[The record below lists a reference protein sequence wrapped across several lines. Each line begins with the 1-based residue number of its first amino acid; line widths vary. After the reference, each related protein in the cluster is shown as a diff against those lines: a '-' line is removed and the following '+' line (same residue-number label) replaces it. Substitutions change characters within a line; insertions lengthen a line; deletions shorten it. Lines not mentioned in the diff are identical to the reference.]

1 MTDVL
6 DPRARARGAQT
17 SLGLARCRS
26 TCTSPAR
33 TVTVRRIERSL
44 LGALAATALASALAC
59 LAGAHLLWNWTPSL
73 PLGLYWVSA
82 VSSGAAGRLKVG
94 ALVAFPVPAHVR
106 ALVLERRYL
115 PPGALLVKPV
125 VATSADRVCTEGGE
139 LTVNGAPL
147 GAVATEDARGRP
159 LPHDERCGP
168 VPKGSVFVAS
178 HFPTSFDSRTFGPVP
193 LTDIRGTVTPLWTY

>member
-1 MTDVL
+1 MTD
-6 DPRARARGAQT
+6 AT
-17 SLGLARCRS
+17 EHSLRLMSSRS
-26 TCTSPAR
+26 MRKSPAR
-33 TVTVRRIERSL
+33 SVTVQQIERSL
-44 LGALAATALASALAC
+44 FGAAAATVLASAVAC

-73 PLGLYWVSA
+73 PLGLYWVSPA
-82 VSSGAAGRLKVG
+82 SSGRAKVG

-125 VATSADRVCTEGGE
+125 VATAADRVCTDGGT

-147 GAVATEDARGRP
+147 GAIATEDTRGRP
-159 LPHDERCGP
+159 LPHDERCGS
-168 VPKGSVFVAS
+168 VPEGDVFVAS
-178 HFPTSFDSRTFGPVP
+178 HFATSFDSRTFGPVP

>member
-1 MTDVL
+1 MTDTTEHSL
-6 DPRARARGAQT
+6 RLMRSRSTRKPRAA
-17 SLGLARCRS
+17 S
-26 TCTSPAR
+26 
-33 TVTVRRIERSL
+33 VTVRQIERSL
-44 LGALAATALASALAC
+44 FGAAAATVLASALAC

-82 VSSGAAGRLKVG
+82 LSSGGSGRVKVG

-125 VATSADRVCTEGGE
+125 VATAADRVCTEGGE

-147 GAVATEDARGRP
+147 GAIATEDTRGRP

-168 VPKGSVFVAS
+168 LPEGEVFVAS
-178 HFPTSFDSRTFGPVP
+178 HFATSFDSRTFGPVP
-193 LTDIRGTVTPLWTY
+193 LADIRGTVTPLWTY

>member
-1 MTDVL
+1 MTD
-6 DPRARARGAQT
+6 AT
-17 SLGLARCRS
+17 EHSLRLMSSRS
-26 TCTSPAR
+26 MRKSPAR
-33 TVTVRRIERSL
+33 SVTVQQIERSL
-44 LGALAATALASALAC
+44 FGAAAATVLASAVAC

-73 PLGLYWVSA
+73 PLGLYWVSPA
-82 VSSGAAGRLKVG
+82 SSGRAKVG

-125 VATSADRVCTEGGE
+125 VATAPDRVCTEGGE

-147 GAVATEDARGRP
+147 GAVATEDTQGRP
-159 LPHDERCGP
+159 QPSDPRCGP
-168 VPKGSVFVAS
+168 LSEGEVFVAS
-178 HFPTSFDSRTFGPVP
+178 HFATSFDSRTFGPVP

>member
-1 MTDVL
+1 MTD
-6 DPRARARGAQT
+6 AT
-17 SLGLARCRS
+17 EHSLRLMSSRS
-26 TCTSPAR
+26 MRKSPAR
-33 TVTVRRIERSL
+33 SVTVQQIERSL
-44 LGALAATALASALAC
+44 FGAAAATVLASAVAC

-73 PLGLYWVSA
+73 PLGLYWVSPA
-82 VSSGAAGRLKVG
+82 SSGRAKVG

-125 VATSADRVCTEGGE
+125 VATAPDRVCTEGGE

-147 GAVATEDARGRP
+147 GAVATEDTQGRP
-159 LPHDERCGP
+159 LPSDPRCGP
-168 VPKGSVFVAS
+168 LSEGEVFVAS
-178 HFPTSFDSRTFGPVP
+178 HFATSFDSRTFGPVP

>member
-1 MTDVL
+1 MTD
-6 DPRARARGAQT
+6 AT
-17 SLGLARCRS
+17 EHSLRLMRSRS
-26 TCTSPAR
+26 TRESPAR
-33 TVTVRRIERSL
+33 RVTVRRIERSL
-44 LGALAATALASALAC
+44 LGAAAATALASALAC

-73 PLGLYWVSA
+73 PLGLYWVSPT
-82 VSSGAAGRLKVG
+82 SSGRVNVG

-125 VATSADRVCTEGGE
+125 VATAADFVCTEGGE

-147 GAVATEDARGRP
+147 GAIATEDTRGRP

-168 VPKGSVFVAS
+168 VPEGDVFVAS
-178 HFPTSFDSRTFGPVP
+178 HFATSFDSRTFGPVP
-193 LTDIRGTVTPLWTY
+193 LADIRGTVTPLWTY